1 MKNDQTTEQK
11 LKKVNKEKDNTLRV
25 EKRDA
30 TTNEVLQGAK
40 FNLLDANG
48 KVIKENLVTDENGSY
63 EVANIKA
70 GNYQL
75 VETQAP
81 KGYIK
86 DSQPLS
92 VVVKSGSGLT
102 TVTKLN
108 VRESDGKLT
117 NKTPKHTY
125 FPNTGEKNNSLF
137 AWIGGIILLGLA
149 AILIYRKKLN
159 KA

>member
-1 MKNDQTTEQK
+1 M
-11 LKKVNKEKDNTLRV
+11 RV

-48 KVIKENLVTDENGSY
+48 KVIKENLVTDENGSF
-63 EVANIKA
+63 EVSNIKA

-92 VVVKSGSGLT
+92 VTVKSGSGLT

-108 VRESDGKLT
+108 VRDADVQTTK
-117 NKTPKHTY
+117 NTPKHEY
-125 FPNTGEKNNSLF
+125 FPNTGVKNNP
-137 AWIGGIILLGLA
+137 LLLWLGMVLLLCVVTFFKVSKNSTRA
-149 AILIYRKKLN
+149 
-159 KA
+159 